1 LEKVAALYLA
11 HLSPVTKAHET
22 IISTLSKEY
31 NVYVYPVIFLKN
43 KNEINTR
50 TFPFPYEIRKA
61 MLERLIDRLNNIKIL
76 PDYFFESPYIKYLP
90 PFFSPYSWKLRK
102 QILRNVEEKEFISYT
117 GDFAERIA
125 LNLYNLHPK
134 QSRRLQISAS
144 KVKELMY
151 DEALTRNSSNGIQR
165 RTDVGQL
172 WKDLVSDHVANIIN
186 RNWNIVE
193 KFAQMKDSTV
203 KIMGMKFPAEGTL
216 HF

>member
-1 LEKVAALYLA
+1 MEKVAALYLA

-50 TFPFPYEIRKA
+50 TFPYPYEIRKA

-102 QILRNVEEKEFISYT
+102 QILRNVQEKEFISYT

-151 DEALTRNSSNGIQR
+151 DEALTRNSSNGIQSP
-165 RTDVGQL
+165 TGVGQL

-203 KIMGMKFPAEGTL
+203 KIMGMKFPADGIL